1 MRLND
6 AHEKM
11 HAVTEGLAEPPR
23 FDPKRRRAVLVALS
37 LVTILASFEA
47 TVVSTA
53 MPTIIGELEGLPLYS
68 WVFAVY
74 LLTTTVTMPL
84 YGRLADLHGRR
95 LILLVSIVLFLLG
108 AAACAAAQSM
118 PQLILARGLQGI
130 GAGGLLPTALTVT
143 ADLYTV
149 RERAR
154 VQGLFSTLWG
164 AASLIGPLVG
174 ALMTVSLGWR
184 SIFTINLPLGVLA
197 FAIVATNLRESR
209 APRRDPFDAWGALAL
224 GSGVTFLLLSTL
236 QGTAV
241 ITLGLRI
248 ALVVAGLAGIA
259 CFVRLQARDHPLVPL
274 SLFARAET
282 AAPYFG
288 GALLGTTIYGVDTF
302 VPLFVQGARGG
313 TAAAAGAVVTPLVLF
328 WAVCSSFAARLI
340 VPYGFRATARA
351 GTAVIV
357 VGFAALVACARLDA
371 AVPWIS
377 AACALVGCGLGFVG
391 LTQVLA
397 IQHTTAERIRGV
409 ATSLVP
415 FFRTVGGSLG
425 VGALG
430 GLLSMGLVSR
440 LGAEAETAGRWLAR
454 GGHAAEAATAA
465 SAGEALRLRLALEDS
480 LLPVFAVLLGL
491 AVLNFYLAGY
501 FPDRADDRPAPV
513 REASA
518 AGHEPRSEPGPFEA
532 AAASPKPGAIPAG
545 SAPGRPAERPRE
557 PPASV

>member
-1 MRLND
+1 
-6 AHEKM
+6 
-11 HAVTEGLAEPPR
+11 VTSGPTEPPR
-23 FDPKRRRAVLVALS
+23 FDPKRRRAVLLALS

-95 LILLVSIVLFLLG
+95 LILLVSIVVFLLG
-108 AAACAAAQSM
+108 AAACAVAQSM
-118 PQLILARGLQGI
+118 PQLILARGLQGV

-164 AASLIGPLVG
+164 VASLVGPLLG
-174 ALMTVSLGWR
+174 AIMTVTLGWR
-184 SIFTINLPLGVLA
+184 SIFSINLPLGVLA
-197 FAIVATNLRESR
+197 FALVTTNLKESR
-209 APRRDPFDAWGALAL
+209 APRRDPFDVRGALAL
-224 GSGVTFLLLSTL
+224 GLGVTLLLVSIL
-236 QGTAV
+236 QGTSLL
-241 ITLGLRI
+241 TLGVRLL
-248 ALVVAGLAGIA
+248 LVAAGLACLA
-259 CFVRLQARDHPLVPL
+259 FFVRLQARDHPLVPL
-274 SLFARAET
+274 SLFARSET
-282 AAPYFG
+282 AAPYFC

-328 WAVCSSFAARLI
+328 WAICSSFAARLV
-340 VPYGFRATARA
+340 VPWGFRATARA

-357 VGFAALVACARLDA
+357 CGFSALVACVRLDA
-371 AVPWIS
+371 PVPWIS

-397 IQHTTAERIRGV
+397 IQATTPESIRGV

-430 GLLSMGLVSR
+430 GVLSMGLIAR

-454 GGHAAEAATAA
+454 GSHAAA
-465 SAGEALRLRLALEDS
+465 SAAAAPPVEAARLRLALEEA

-491 AVLNFYLAGY
+491 AVLNSYLSGF
-501 FPDRADDRPAPV
+501 FPDRAD
-513 REASA
+513 E
-518 AGHEPRSEPGPFEA
+518 
-532 AAASPKPGAIPAG
+532 
-545 SAPGRPAERPRE
+545 RPAEGGRATPRE
-557 PPASV
+557 SSVASALEAPEPGAGRGLEAGAGRATPAEMAAAPEGRSDPPPSGA

>member
-1 MRLND
+1 VRD
-6 AHEKM
+6 
-11 HAVTEGLAEPPR
+11 GPAEPPR
-23 FDPKRRRAVLVALS
+23 FDPKRRRAVLLALS

-95 LILLVSIVLFLLG
+95 LILLVSIVVFLLG
-108 AAACAAAQSM
+108 AGACALARTM
-118 PQLILARGLQGI
+118 PQLILARGLQGL

-143 ADLYTV
+143 ADLYKV
-149 RERAR
+149 QERAR

-164 AASLIGPLVG
+164 VASLVGPLLG
-174 ALMTVSLGWR
+174 AVMTVTFGWR
-184 SIFTINLPLGVLA
+184 SIFSINLPLGVLA
-197 FAIVATNLRESR
+197 FFLVATNLVESR
-209 APRRDPFDAWGALAL
+209 APRRDPFDVGGAAAL
-224 GSGVTFLLLSTL
+224 GLGVTLLLVSLL
-236 QGTAV
+236 QGTV
-241 ITLGLRI
+241 GLGWKLRLL
-248 ALVVAGLAGIA
+248 LVLAGA
-259 CFVRLQARDHPLVPL
+259 VCLALFVRLQAGDHPLVPL
-274 SLFARAET
+274 SLFSRAET
-282 AAPYFG
+282 AAPYFC

-313 TAAAAGAVVTPLVLF
+313 TAATAGAVVTPLVLF
-328 WAVCSSFAARLI
+328 WALCSSIAARLV
-340 VPYGFRATARA
+340 VPWGFRATARA

-357 VGFAALVACARLDA
+357 CGFAALLACTELDA

-397 IQHTTAERIRGV
+397 IQHTTAESIRGV

-430 GLLSMGLVSR
+430 GVLSMGLLAR
-440 LGAEAETAGRWLAR
+440 LGAEAETAGRFLAR
-454 GGHAAEAATAA
+454 GSAFSSAAPLSGGLEAA
-465 SAGEALRLRLALEDS
+465 RLRHALEAA
-480 LLPVFAVLLGL
+480 LLPVFAILFAL
-491 AVLNFYLAGY
+491 AVLNLFLTGY
-501 FPDRADDRPAPV
+501 FPARADDGPARNER
-513 REASA
+513 RETPASA
-518 AGHEPRSEPGPFEA
+518 EPRIEP
-532 AAASPKPGAIPAG
+532 S
-545 SAPGRPAERPRE
+545 
-557 PPASV
+557 